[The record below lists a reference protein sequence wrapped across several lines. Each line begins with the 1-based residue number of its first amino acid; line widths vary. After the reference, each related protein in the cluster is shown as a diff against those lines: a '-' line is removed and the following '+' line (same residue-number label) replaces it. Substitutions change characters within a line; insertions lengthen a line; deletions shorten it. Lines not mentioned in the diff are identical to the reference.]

1 MNDPLYQK
9 LLEASWQRPLA
20 PEEEAELQAY
30 LAAHP
35 AAQAEW
41 EADILLTQQL
51 RQLPAAPLASNF
63 TALVLETVKA
73 EAGQPRRAAT
83 RFGWLAWVRQYLP
96 QAASAGIALVLVIT
110 GGYQYR
116 ASSRAQLAKSVA
128 AWLPVTPLNP
138 ELLQD
143 FDAIVQLSQAPT
155 VADEDL
161 LGALE

>member
-9 LLEASWQRPLA
+9 LLEASWQRPLT

-35 AAQAEW
+35 EAQAEW
-41 EADILLTQQL
+41 EADVLLTQQL

-73 EAGQPRRAAT
+73 AAGRPRRAAT
-83 RFGWLAWVRQYLP
+83 SFGWLAWVRQYLP
-96 QAASAGIALVLVIT
+96 RAASAGIALVLVLT

-116 ASSRAQLAKSVA
+116 ASRRAPPARSVA
-128 AWLPVTPLNP
+128 AWFPVTPP
-138 ELLQD
+138 HPAPLQD
-143 FDAIVQLSQAPT
+143 
-155 VADEDL
+155 
-161 LGALE
+161 